1 MRWRDLIVC
10 LVLAGGILWGF
21 QQIDRS
27 VWWSKGLSAGNPSS
41 IVKSPPDNT
50 PAHLLENGWIDRSQY
65 RLMLRGKYI
74 HRDPTCFEG
83 EDYSLARV
91 GQLCLPA

>member
-1 MRWRDLIVC
+1 
-10 LVLAGGILWGF
+10 
-21 QQIDRS
+21 
-27 VWWSKGLSAGNPSS
+27 
-41 IVKSPPDNT
+41 
-50 PAHLLENGWIDRSQY
+50 
-65 RLMLRGKYI
+65 MLRGKYI